1 MTACCSSDVAIHL
14 HCAHTHRMLQA
25 MVHAMHYKTWK
36 FGKRC
41 WSHSFIAFTRVS
53 GRSSGGRSWNTTFHL
68 VISISTSSGEGRSPM
83 YISTTSWMLV
93 CDPSAQRT
101 DGTRPRIRRAA
112 ALTARG
118 ENQLSKSLT
127 MWSKN
132 GITQLYAGITVVK
145 FPPWRYSYAV
155 AFCPCMSV
163 GGMAVFRL
171 GHAILNACWYT
182 FSNPFS
188 TPARS
193 AL

>member
-1 MTACCSSDVAIHL
+1 MYEGKVGLSLCS
-14 HCAHTHRMLQA
+14 HR
-25 MVHAMHYKTWK
+25 YWK
-36 FGKRC
+36 FEKRC
-41 WSHSFIAFTRVS
+41 WSHSFIAFARMS
-53 GRSSGGRSWNTTFHL
+53 GRSSGGRSWNMTFHL
-68 VISISTSSGEGRSPM
+68 VISISTSSGKGRSPM

-101 DGTRPRIRRAA
+101 GGTRPRIRRAA
-112 ALTARG
+112 AFAARG

-132 GITQLYAGITVVK
+132 GTTHLCWYYCSEVSAGALLLCSSLLS
-145 FPPWRYSYAV
+145 WRERGWNGCV
-155 AFCPCMSV
+155 PTCNW
-163 GGMAVFRL
+163 R
-171 GHAILNACWYT
+171 AILTACGYT